1 MTLTPDPNPHPSPS
15 PNPNP
20 DPNPNPNPD
29 PTPTPHRAQRLVGG
43 LLAKPPSGRLTA
55 AQLMSNSWI
64 RGENVP
70 ERPMP
75 EAVERL
81 RVFQKATTAILP

>member
-1 MTLTPDPNPHPSPS
+1 
-15 PNPNP
+15 
-20 DPNPNPNPD
+20 
-29 PTPTPHRAQRLVGG
+29 
-43 LLAKPPSGRLTA
+43 
-55 AQLMSNSWI
+55 MSNSWI

-81 RVFQKATTAILP
+81 RVFQKATAVILTPTPNPNPTLTPTPNLTLTPTFALNLTLTRPS